1 MRFEVDAILFDI
13 DGTLVD
19 STSAVNRSWST
30 WAQRRGLD
38 PQKILAVCHGRRA
51 ADTLADFVSADQV
64 ADAETELHALEMAD
78 LDSVVAL
85 PGAVELLSTLPE
97 NRWAA
102 VTSGDREL
110 MPARLAAAGV
120 PVPHTMV
127 TAEDVS
133 VGKPDPS
140 GYLLAAERLG
150 VDPTRCLVV
159 EDAPAGLK
167 AGLAAGSRVLAVATS
182 HKAEEVAD
190 FAHAVVL
197 DLSACAVKVAEAADS
212 TSGAGSISAS
222 GSINGA
228 DSTHQA
234 ALVVTLTGANHTPA
248 GD

>member
-38 PQKILAVCHGRRA
+38 PQEILVVCHGRRA
-51 ADTLADFVSADQV
+51 ADTLADFVPADQV
-64 ADAETELHALEMAD
+64 ADAEAELHALEMAD

-85 PGAVELLSTLPE
+85 PGAVQLLSTLPE
-97 NRWAA
+97 HRWAA

-167 AGLAAGSRVLAVATS
+167 AGLAAGGRVLAVATS
-182 HKAEEVAD
+182 HTAAEVAD
-190 FAHAVVL
+190 FAHAVVP
-197 DLSACAVKVAEAADS
+197 DLSACAVEIAEATDSISALDS
-212 TSGAGSISAS
+212 TSALAS
-222 GSINGA
+222 TSGV

-234 ALVVTLTGANHTPA
+234 ALAVTLTGATHTPA